1 MKTLWLVLALLGLNT
16 VVIAQERSSGARES
30 VVTTQTDTELR
41 NELEAL
47 KGQLK
52 AVQDETKRRMACQ
65 QTTRVSTATGCVDI
79 PGLEDKVRA
88 RKNP

>member
-1 MKTLWLVLALLGLNT
+1 MKKIILLVGLLALTGG
-16 VVIAQERSSGARES
+16 VWAQERSSGARES
-30 VVTTQTDTELR
+30 VVTTQADTELR

-65 QTTRVSTATGCVDI
+65 QATRVSTATGCVDI
-79 PGLEDKVRA
+79 PGLEEKVRN
-88 RKNP
+88 RK

>member
-1 MKTLWLVLALLGLNT
+1 MKTLWLLPVLLGFTT
-16 VVIAQERSSGARES
+16 VATAQERASGARES
-30 VVTTQTDTELR
+30 MVTAQTDTELR
-41 NELEAL
+41 NEMEAL

-79 PGLEDKVRA
+79 PGLEDKVRVR
-88 RKNP
+88 RKP